1 MEILVRQNT
10 AKIDVLFT
18 DFTKQFTQQ
27 IYSENIVL
35 ETKLREWT
43 EVKL

>member
-35 ETKLREWT
+35 ETKLR
-43 EVKL
+43 